1 MIEAHAHL
9 AYAPRGA
16 GLLYAV
22 LWFGDGLSIY
32 GWYVGS
38 RGGVPEASYF
48 VLPDY
53 YAVKP
58 EPDVLYRSVEADLH
72 GPWVEVTDRGENE
85 LPHPPPVPQALCH
98 ELARLQDEF
107 IRHWLFFDDDPDSES
122 QARALNARELSVRHV
137 NIKPSRLGKLRT
149 APAVWRYDAPGA
161 DLNVLVHL
169 SQRWPLDEQLAA

>member
-16 GLLYAV
+16 GLLYGV
-22 LWFGDGLSIY
+22 LWFAVGPSIY
-32 GWYVGS
+32 GWYIGL
-38 RGGVPEASYF
+38 RDGLPEASYF
-48 VLPDY
+48 TLLDY
-53 YAVKP
+53 YAAKP
-58 EPDVLYRSVEADLH
+58 AVLYRSIEDELH
-72 GPWVEVTDRGENE
+72 GPWVQVTEQGESE

-107 IRHWLFFDDDPDSES
+107 IRHWLFFDDDPDSET
-122 QARALNARELSVRHV
+122 QARALHERHLSVRHV
-137 NIKPSRLGKLRT
+137 NIRPSRLGKLQP

-169 SQRWPLDEQLAA
+169 SQRWPLDEQLPA

>member
-22 LWFGDGLSIY
+22 LWFGDGPSVY
-32 GWYVGS
+32 GWYIGS
-38 RGGVPEASYF
+38 RDGMPEASYF

-53 YAVKP
+53 YAAKP
-58 EPDVLYRSVEADLH
+58 AVLYRSVEDDLR
-72 GPWVEVTDRGENE
+72 GPWLQVTKRGESE
-85 LPHPPPVPQALCH
+85 LPHPPPVPEALCH

-107 IRHWLFFDDDPDSES
+107 IRHWLFFDDDPDSET

-161 DLNVLVHL
+161 DQNVLVHL
-169 SQRWPLDEQLAA
+169 SQRWPLDEQLSA

>member
-22 LWFGDGLSIY
+22 LWFGAGPNIY
-32 GWYVGS
+32 GWYIGS
-38 RGGVPEASYF
+38 RDGVHEASYF

-53 YAVKP
+53 YTVN
-58 EPDVLYRSVEADLH
+58 PDVLYRSLENDLH
-72 GPWVEVTDRGENE
+72 GPWMQVTERGESE

-98 ELARLQDEF
+98 DLARLQDEF
-107 IRHWLFFDDDPDSES
+107 IRHWLFFEGDPDSET
-122 QARALNARELSVRHV
+122 QAQALNARELPVRHV
-137 NIKPSRLGKLRT
+137 NIKAARLGKLRT

-161 DLNVLVHL
+161 DQNVLVHL
-169 SQRWPLDEQLAA
+169 SRRWPLDERLSA